1 MCVCMHVQVKYIEM
15 YLWCHE
21 PLLFYLLHSAQLQD
35 GVGRRTLISQEEKRK
50 NTLEE
55 GEQCQEKEEKEED
68 GDVKRKTKLEE
79 NKERVD
85 RVTAVHD

>member
-1 MCVCMHVQVKYIEM
+1 M
-15 YLWCHE
+15 
-21 PLLFYLLHSAQLQD
+21 
-35 GVGRRTLISQEEKRK
+35 SQEEKRK